1 MNFKVS
7 KEVSALG
14 INVIFL
20 SITSI
25 DNSYFNQSLK
35 DEIERYYKLYSEKY
49 TLKDFEN
56 EANIIGYQ
64 KLHKKVG
71 ITENSLIA
79 SPESI
84 IKILLK
90 HKSLR
95 SINPIVDTYNY
106 ISIKNKVSIGAHDME
121 HIKGN
126 VELRLTNGNELFI
139 PLGKDKPQTINSG
152 EYCYIDDSNEVICR
166 LDCRQ
171 CDKTKTSNNTR
182 SCLFIIQGNES
193 TSLDLLHSTANQ
205 LLNLFT
211 HTEVNRTLHSI
222 TQA

>member
-7 KEVSALG
+7 EEVSALG

-25 DNSYFNQSLK
+25 DNSHFNQALK
-35 DEIERYYKLYSEKY
+35 DEIENYYKLYTEKY
-49 TLKDFEN
+49 IFKDCEK
-56 EANIIGYQ
+56 EPNIIGYRE
-64 KLHKKVG
+64 LHNKVG
-71 ITENSLIA
+71 TTEKSLIA

-95 SINPIVDTYNY
+95 PINPIVDTYNY
-106 ISIKNKVSIGAHDME
+106 ISIKNKISIGAHDMKY
-121 HIKGN
+121 INGN
-126 VELRLTNGNELFI
+126 VELRFTNGDELFV
-139 PLGKDKPQTINSG
+139 PLGKDTPQTINSG
-152 EYCYIDDSNEVICR
+152 EYCYIDDSNEIICR

-171 CDKTKTSNNTR
+171 CDKTKTSHNTK
-182 SCLFIIQGNES
+182 SCLFIIQGNEF
-193 TSLDLLHSTANQ
+193 TSLDQLHSTANQ
-205 LLNLFT
+205 LLDLFT
-211 HTEVNRTLHSI
+211 HNDVDGTQHSI

>member
-1 MNFKVS
+1 
-7 KEVSALG
+7 
-14 INVIFL
+14 
-20 SITSI
+20 
-25 DNSYFNQSLK
+25 
-35 DEIERYYKLYSEKY
+35 
-49 TLKDFEN
+49 
-56 EANIIGYQ
+56 
-64 KLHKKVG
+64 VG

-139 PLGKDKPQTINSG
+139 PLGKDKPQAINSG

>member
-7 KEVSALG
+7 EEVSALG

-20 SITSI
+20 SVTSI
-25 DNSYFNQSLK
+25 DNSFFTQALK
-35 DEIERYYKLYSEKY
+35 NEIDDYYKIFSEKY
-49 TLKDFEN
+49 TLNDFDN
-56 EANIIGYQ
+56 NHNIVGYK
-64 KLHKKVG
+64 KLHNKVG
-71 ITENSLIA
+71 VTDKLLTA

-106 ISIKNKVSIGAHDME
+106 ISIKNKISIGAHDLAN
-121 HIKGN
+121 IIGN
-126 VELRLTNGNELFI
+126 VELRLTKGDEHFI
-139 PLGKDKPQTINSG
+139 PLGKDQSQTINSG
-152 EYCYIDDSNEVICR
+152 EYCYLDENEVICR

-171 CDKTKTSNNTR
+171 CEKTKTSNKTK
-182 SCLFIIQGNES
+182 SCLFILQGNEAIS
-193 TSLDLLHSTANQ
+193 TNLLHSTAQQ
-205 LLNLFT
+205 LLDVITSNDSKST
-211 HTEVNRTLHSI
+211 QYSI